1 MRNSPLAFTLLA
13 CAALTVSP
21 NEAAHAADAPAEAV
35 PAAISARMSP
45 DIYRR
50 EAERRMLNYDRDL
63 DPDCKDRRVADHGAA
78 REIEDPQ
85 IRAQKPH
92 AVLAVLEQIMTI
104 RACGENKQYRF
115 WVYVP
120 APRNEKPVFIYA
132 MPGESLTWPLIH
144 GSAWR
149 LVSGLAASDA
159 SAECRKMAE
168 SGMTAPL
175 AVGASLGDV
184 YEPLAPATDMDVYL
198 EGAWGETW
206 TLRLCGRERS
216 YDLMFLADSG
226 GGGYV
231 TTVDG
236 APDEALADLKEARD
250 GAERVIAVEPAP
262 PAE

>member
-1 MRNSPLAFTLLA
+1 MRNSPLVFTLFA

-63 DPDCKDRRVADHGAA
+63 DPDCKDRRVVDHGAA
-78 REIEDPQ
+78 RDIEDPQ

-92 AVLAVLEQIMTI
+92 AVVAVLEQTMTI
-104 RACGENKQYRF
+104 RACGENKRYRF

-120 APRNEKPVFIYA
+120 APHNEKPVFIYA
-132 MPGESLTWPLIH
+132 IPGESLTWPLIH

-149 LVSGLAASDA
+149 LVSGLAVSDA

-184 YEPLAPATDMDVYL
+184 YEPLTPAAETNVYL

-216 YDLMFLADSG
+216 YDLMFLADG

-236 APDEALADLKEARD
+236 DPDAALADLKEALV
-250 GAERVIAVEPAP
+250 GAERVIAVEPALQ
-262 PAE
+262 AE